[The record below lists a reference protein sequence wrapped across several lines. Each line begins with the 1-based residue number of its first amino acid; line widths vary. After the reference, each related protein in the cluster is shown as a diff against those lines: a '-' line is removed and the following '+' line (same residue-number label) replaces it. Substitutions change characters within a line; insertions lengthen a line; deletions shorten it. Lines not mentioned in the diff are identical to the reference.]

1 MAVSVVVMN
10 ELGGRWGKWAGKSTI
25 PLAAWQAY
33 PYERQKSFSRESIA
47 QAPPPP
53 NKNIIRIISS
63 LLALCSL
70 SLEVTFL

>member
-53 NKNIIRIISS
+53 TKISLG
-63 LLALCSL
+63 LLA
-70 SLEVTFL
+70 VYWPFAHFLWR